1 MKLPNGDKAIV
12 DIEKIRDYCL
22 NSRHP
27 RGKHK
32 ARLFRAKLGL
42 IQANAEELRRILL
55 KAAIA
60 HDAVEGVH
68 DYYGKRYIIDFSINI
83 HERKAIIRSYWIIRK
98 RESFPRLSTCFI
110 LKERGSASG
119 K

>member
-12 DIEKIRDYCL
+12 DIKKIRDYCL

-42 IQANAEELRRILL
+42 TQEHSEELRRSLL
-55 KAAIA
+55 KAASE
-60 HDAVEGVH
+60 HDVVESVH
-68 DYYGKRYIIDFSINI
+68 DYYGKRYIIDFLMTI

-98 RESFPRLSTCFI
+98 QESFPRLSTCFI
-110 LKERGSASG
+110 LKERGDKSG

>member
-12 DIEKIRDYCL
+12 DIKKLRDYCL

-42 IQANAEELRRILL
+42 IQANAEELRRSLL
-55 KAAIA
+55 KAAIE

-68 DYYGKRYIIDFSINI
+68 DYYGKRYIIDFTMNI
-83 HERKAIIRSYWIIRK
+83 HKKKAVIRSYWIIRK
-98 RESFPRLSTCFI
+98 SESFPRLSTCFI
-110 LKERGSASG
+110 VKDRGDASE